1 MGTFFVG
8 SHKRR
13 RKFMLT
19 KVMVTGITGYIG
31 QHCGAELLRQG
42 YEVIGTVRSMEKA
55 DIVREGI
62 ARVAPIDNLTFCEA
76 DLLSDEG
83 WKEAMDGC
91 AYVLHVASPFII
103 ANPADENEIISP
115 AVDGTLRV
123 LSAAKANGVN
133 RVVLTSSLIAII
145 AGKLSGHYGTDSW
158 SDPDANIGTY
168 AKSKTLAEQAAWEF
182 AEANDINLVVINP
195 GGVMG
200 PTLTGRV
207 EGESL
212 TMISDIIN
220 GKYPLVPDICVGFI
234 DVRDVAKLHVTAM
247 TAEGAVGK
255 RFIASSDEPL
265 HFKEVTGIL
274 KNAGYEKASTRQA
287 PKFLLKIMS
296 LFDDQ
301 VKGLLP
307 MIGERQTV
315 ANKETYD
322 ILQWEP
328 TPMEQSLIETAES
341 IS

>member
-1 MGTFFVG
+1 
-8 SHKRR
+8 
-13 RKFMLT
+13 
-19 KVMVTGITGYIG
+19 MVTGVTGFIG

-42 YEVIGTVRSMEKA
+42 YEVIGTMRSKEKA
-55 DIVREGI
+55 EAVREGI
-62 ARVAPIDNLTFCEA
+62 AKVAPIDKLTFVEA
-76 DLLSDEG
+76 DLMSDEG
-83 WKEAMDGC
+83 WQEAMADC
-91 AYVLHVASPFII
+91 KYVLHVASPFII
-103 ANPADENEIISP
+103 ADPEDENEMISP

-123 LSAAKANGVN
+123 LSAAKAIGVE
-133 RVVLTSSLIAII
+133 RTVVTSSLIAII

-158 SDPDANIGTY
+158 SDPDEEIGTY
-168 AKSKTLAEQAAWEF
+168 ARSKTLAEKAAWEF
-182 AEANDINLVVINP
+182 AKTNDIDLVVINP

-212 TMISDIIN
+212 TMISDIIT

-234 DVRDVAKLHVTAM
+234 DVRDVAKLHVAAM
-247 TAEGAVGK
+247 TADGAVGK

-274 KNAGYEKASTRQA
+274 KNAGYKKASTRQA
-287 PKFLLKIMS
+287 PKLLLKIMS

-307 MIGERQTV
+307 MVGERQTV
-315 ANKETYD
+315 ANQETYEV
-322 ILQWEP
+322 LGWEP
-328 TPMEQSLIETAES
+328 TPMKQSLIETAES

>member
-1 MGTFFVG
+1 M
-8 SHKRR
+8 K
-13 RKFMLT
+13 

-42 YEVIGTVRSMEKA
+42 YEVVGTVRSMEKA
-55 DIVREGI
+55 EIVREGI
-62 ARVAPIDNLTFCEA
+62 AKVAPIENLTFVKA
-76 DLLSDEG
+76 DLLSSEG
-83 WKEAMDGC
+83 WDEAMMDC
-91 AYVLHVASPFII
+91 KYVLHVASPFII
-103 ANPADENEIISP
+103 ANPADENEMISP

-123 LSAAKANGVN
+123 LSAAKAAGIK
-133 RVVLTSSLIAII
+133 RTVVTSSTVAITS
-145 AGKLSGHYGTDSW
+145 GKLSGHYGTDSW
-158 SDPDANIGTY
+158 SDPDADIGTY

-182 AEANDINLVVINP
+182 ARSNDIDLVVINP

-212 TMISDIIN
+212 TMISDIIT
-220 GKYPLVPDICVGFI
+220 GKYPLVPDISVGFI
-234 DVRDVAKLHVTAM
+234 DVRDVAKLHVSAM

-265 HFKEVTGIL
+265 HLKEVTGIL
-274 KNAGYEKASTRQA
+274 KNAGYKKASTRQA

-296 LFDDQ
+296 IFDDQ

-307 MIGERQTV
+307 MVGERQTV
-315 ANKETYD
+315 ENQDTYD
-322 ILQWEP
+322 ILGWEP
-328 TPMEQSLIETAES
+328 TSMEQSLIETAES

>member
-1 MGTFFVG
+1 M
-8 SHKRR
+8 K
-13 RKFMLT
+13 

-42 YEVIGTVRSMEKA
+42 YEVVGTVRSMEKA
-55 DIVREGI
+55 EIVREGI
-62 ARVAPIDNLTFCEA
+62 AKVAAIDNLTFVEA
-76 DLLSDEG
+76 DLMSDDG
-83 WKEAMDGC
+83 WSEAMTGC

-103 ANPADENEIISP
+103 ADPEDENEMISP

-123 LSAAKANGVN
+123 LSAAKAVGVE
-133 RVVLTSSLIAII
+133 RTVVTSSLIAII

-158 SDPDANIGTY
+158 SNPNEEIGTY

-182 AEANDINLVVINP
+182 AKTNDIDLVVINP

-200 PTLTGRV
+200 PTLTGKV

-212 TMISDIIN
+212 TMISDIIT

-247 TAEGAVGK
+247 TADGAVGK

-274 KNAGYEKASTRQA
+274 KNAGYKKASTRQA
-287 PKFLLKIMS
+287 PKFLLKVMS

-307 MIGERQTV
+307 MVGERQTV
-315 ANKETYD
+315 ANQETYE
-322 ILQWEP
+322 ILGWEP
-328 TPMEQSLIETAES
+328 TPMDQSLIETAES

>member
-1 MGTFFVG
+1 
-8 SHKRR
+8 
-13 RKFMLT
+13 
-19 KVMVTGITGYIG
+19 MVTGVTGFIG

-42 YEVIGTVRSMEKA
+42 YEVIGTMRSKEKA
-55 DIVREGI
+55 EAVREGI
-62 ARVAPIDNLTFCEA
+62 AKVAPIDKLTFVEA
-76 DLLSDEG
+76 DLMSDEG
-83 WKEAMDGC
+83 WQEAMADC
-91 AYVLHVASPFII
+91 KYVLHVASPFII
-103 ANPADENEIISP
+103 ADPEDENEMISP

-123 LSAAKANGVN
+123 LSAAKAVGVE
-133 RVVLTSSLIAII
+133 RTVVTSSLIAII

-158 SDPDANIGTY
+158 SDPDEEIGTY
-168 AKSKTLAEQAAWEF
+168 ARSKTLAEKAAWEF
-182 AEANDINLVVINP
+182 AKANDIDLVVINP

-212 TMISDIIN
+212 TMISDIIT

-234 DVRDVAKLHVTAM
+234 DVRDVAKLHVAAM
-247 TAEGAVGK
+247 TADGAVGK

-274 KNAGYEKASTRQA
+274 KNAGYKKASTRQA
-287 PKFLLKIMS
+287 PKFLLKVMS

-315 ANKETYD
+315 ANQDTYEV
-322 ILQWEP
+322 LGWEP

>member
-1 MGTFFVG
+1 
-8 SHKRR
+8 
-13 RKFMLT
+13 
-19 KVMVTGITGYIG
+19 MVTGVTGYIG

-42 YEVIGTVRSMEKA
+42 YEVVGTIRSMEKA
-55 DIVREGI
+55 EAVREGI
-62 ARVAPIDNLTFCEA
+62 AKVAPVENLTFVEA
-76 DLLSDEG
+76 DLISDEG
-83 WKEAMDGC
+83 WDEAMSDC
-91 AYVLHVASPFII
+91 KFVLHVASPFII
-103 ANPADENEIISP
+103 ADPEDENEMISP

-123 LSAAKANGVN
+123 LSAAKAVGVE
-133 RVVLTSSLIAII
+133 RIVVTSSLIAII

-158 SDPDANIGTY
+158 SDPNEEIGTY

-182 AEANDINLVVINP
+182 AKANDIDLVVINP

-212 TMISDIIN
+212 TMISDIIT

-234 DVRDVAKLHVTAM
+234 DVRDVAKLHVAAM
-247 TAEGAVGK
+247 TAAGAVGK

-274 KNAGYEKASTRQA
+274 KNAGYKKASTRQA

-307 MIGERQTV
+307 MVGERQTV
-315 ANKETYD
+315 ANEETYE
-322 ILQWEP
+322 ILGWEP
-328 TPMEQSLIETAES
+328 TPMDQSIIETAES

>member
-1 MGTFFVG
+1 
-8 SHKRR
+8 
-13 RKFMLT
+13 
-19 KVMVTGITGYIG
+19 MVTGVTGFIG

-42 YEVIGTVRSMEKA
+42 YEVIGTMRSKEKA
-55 DIVREGI
+55 EAVREGI
-62 ARVAPIDNLTFCEA
+62 AKVAPIDKLTFVEA
-76 DLLSDEG
+76 DLMSDEG
-83 WKEAMDGC
+83 WQEAMADC
-91 AYVLHVASPFII
+91 KYVLHVASPFII
-103 ANPADENEIISP
+103 ADPEDENEMISP

-123 LSAAKANGVN
+123 LSAAKAVGVE
-133 RVVLTSSLIAII
+133 RTVVTSSLIAII

-158 SDPDANIGTY
+158 SDPDEEIGTY
-168 AKSKTLAEQAAWEF
+168 ARSKTLAEKTAWEF
-182 AEANDINLVVINP
+182 AKANDIDLVVINP

-200 PTLTGRV
+200 PTLTGKV

-212 TMISDIIN
+212 TMISDIIT

-234 DVRDVAKLHVTAM
+234 DVRDVAKLHVAAM
-247 TAEGAVGK
+247 TANGAVGK

-274 KNAGYEKASTRQA
+274 KNAGYKKASTRQA

-307 MIGERQTV
+307 MVGERQTV
-315 ANKETYD
+315 ANQETYE
-322 ILQWEP
+322 ILGWEP

>member
-1 MGTFFVG
+1 
-8 SHKRR
+8 
-13 RKFMLT
+13 
-19 KVMVTGITGYIG
+19 MVTGVTGYIG

-42 YEVIGTVRSMEKA
+42 YEVVGTIRSMEKA
-55 DIVREGI
+55 EAVREGI
-62 ARVAPIDNLTFCEA
+62 AKVAPVENLTFVEA
-76 DLLSDEG
+76 DLISDEG
-83 WKEAMDGC
+83 WDEAMSDC
-91 AYVLHVASPFII
+91 KFVLHVASPFII
-103 ANPADENEIISP
+103 ADPEDENEMISP
-115 AVDGTLRV
+115 AVEGTLRV
-123 LSAAKANGVN
+123 LSAATAVGVE
-133 RVVLTSSLIAII
+133 RIVVTSSLIAII

-158 SDPDANIGTY
+158 SDPNEEIGTY

-182 AEANDINLVVINP
+182 AKANDIDLVVINP

-212 TMISDIIN
+212 TMISDIIT

-234 DVRDVAKLHVTAM
+234 DVRDVAKLHVAAM
-247 TAEGAVGK
+247 TAAGAVGK

-274 KNAGYEKASTRQA
+274 KNAGYKKASTRQA

-307 MIGERQTV
+307 MVGERQTV
-315 ANKETYD
+315 ANEETYE
-322 ILQWEP
+322 ILGWEP
-328 TPMEQSLIETAES
+328 TPMDQSLIETAES

>member
-1 MGTFFVG
+1 
-8 SHKRR
+8 
-13 RKFMLT
+13 
-19 KVMVTGITGYIG
+19 MVTGVTGFIG

-42 YEVIGTVRSMEKA
+42 YEVIGTMRSKEKA
-55 DIVREGI
+55 EAVREGI
-62 ARVAPIDNLTFCEA
+62 AKVAPIDKLTFVEA
-76 DLLSDEG
+76 DLMSDEG
-83 WKEAMDGC
+83 WQEAMADC
-91 AYVLHVASPFII
+91 KYVLHVASPFII
-103 ANPADENEIISP
+103 ADPEDENEMISP

-123 LSAAKANGVN
+123 LSAAKAVGVE
-133 RVVLTSSLIAII
+133 RTVVTSSLIAII

-158 SDPDANIGTY
+158 SDPDEEIGTY
-168 AKSKTLAEQAAWEF
+168 ARSKTLAEKAAWEF
-182 AEANDINLVVINP
+182 AKTNDIDLVVINP

-212 TMISDIIN
+212 TMISDIIT

-234 DVRDVAKLHVTAM
+234 DVRDVAKLHVAAM
-247 TAEGAVGK
+247 TADGAVGK

-274 KNAGYEKASTRQA
+274 KNAGYKKASTRQA
-287 PKFLLKIMS
+287 PKFLLKVMS

-307 MIGERQTV
+307 MVGERQTV
-315 ANKETYD
+315 ANQETYEV
-322 ILQWEP
+322 LGWEP
-328 TPMEQSLIETAES
+328 TPMKQSLIETAES

>member
-1 MGTFFVG
+1 
-8 SHKRR
+8 
-13 RKFMLT
+13 
-19 KVMVTGITGYIG
+19 MVTGVTGFIG

-42 YEVIGTVRSMEKA
+42 YEVIGTMRSKEKA
-55 DIVREGI
+55 EAVCEGI
-62 ARVAPIDNLTFCEA
+62 AKVAPIDKLTFVEA
-76 DLLSDEG
+76 DLMSDEG
-83 WKEAMDGC
+83 WQEAMADC
-91 AYVLHVASPFII
+91 KYVLHVASPFII
-103 ANPADENEIISP
+103 ADPEDENEMISP

-123 LSAAKANGVN
+123 LSAAKAVGVE
-133 RVVLTSSLIAII
+133 RTVVTSSLVAII

-158 SDPDANIGTY
+158 SDPDEEIGTY

-182 AEANDINLVVINP
+182 AKANDIDLVVINP

-212 TMISDIIN
+212 TMISDIIT
-220 GKYPLVPDICVGFI
+220 GKYPLVPNICIGFI
-234 DVRDVAKLHVTAM
+234 DVRDVAKLHVAAM

-274 KNAGYEKASTRQA
+274 KDAGYKKASTRQA
-287 PKFLLKIMS
+287 PKFLLKVMS

-307 MIGERQTV
+307 MVGERQTV
-315 ANKETYD
+315 ANQETYE
-322 ILQWEP
+322 ILGWEP
-328 TPMEQSLIETAES
+328 TPMDQSLIETAKS

>member
-1 MGTFFVG
+1 M
-8 SHKRR
+8 SE
-13 RKFMLT
+13 
-19 KVMVTGITGYIG
+19 KVMVTGVTGYIG

-42 YEVIGTVRSMEKA
+42 YEVVGTIRSMEKA
-55 DIVREGI
+55 EAVREGI
-62 ARVAPIDNLTFCEA
+62 AKVAPIDNLTFVEA
-76 DLLSDEG
+76 DLTSDEG
-83 WKEAMDGC
+83 WSEAMAGC
-91 AYVLHVASPFII
+91 KYVLHVASPFII
-103 ANPADENEIISP
+103 ADPEDENEMISP

-123 LSAAKANGVN
+123 LSAAKAVGVECT
-133 RVVLTSSLIAII
+133 VVTSSLIAII

-158 SDPDANIGTY
+158 SDPNEEIGTY

-182 AEANDINLVVINP
+182 AEANNIDLVVINP

-200 PTLTGRV
+200 PTLTGKV

-212 TMISDIIN
+212 TMISDIIS
-220 GKYPLVPDICVGFI
+220 GKYPLVPDICIGFI
-234 DVRDVAKLHVTAM
+234 DVRDVAKLHVSAM
-247 TAEGAVGK
+247 TADGAVGK

-274 KNAGYEKASTRQA
+274 KNAGYKKASTRQA

-307 MIGERQTV
+307 MVGERQTV
-315 ANKETYD
+315 ANQETYE
-322 ILQWEP
+322 ILGWEP
-328 TPMEQSLIETAES
+328 TPMNQSLIETAES

>member
-1 MGTFFVG
+1 
-8 SHKRR
+8 
-13 RKFMLT
+13 
-19 KVMVTGITGYIG
+19 MVTGVTGYIG

-42 YEVIGTVRSMEKA
+42 YEVVGTIRSMEKA
-55 DIVREGI
+55 EAVREGI
-62 ARVAPIDNLTFCEA
+62 AKVAPVENLTFVEA
-76 DLLSDEG
+76 DLISDEG
-83 WKEAMDGC
+83 WDEAMSDC
-91 AYVLHVASPFII
+91 KFVLHVASPFII
-103 ANPADENEIISP
+103 ADPEDENEMISP

-123 LSAAKANGVN
+123 LSAAKAVGVE
-133 RVVLTSSLIAII
+133 RIVVTSSLIAII

-158 SDPDANIGTY
+158 ADPNEEIGTY

-182 AEANDINLVVINP
+182 AKANDIDLVVINP

-212 TMISDIIN
+212 TMISDIIT

-234 DVRDVAKLHVTAM
+234 DVRDVAKLHVAAM
-247 TAEGAVGK
+247 TAAGAVGK

-274 KNAGYEKASTRQA
+274 KNAGYKKASTRQA

-307 MIGERQTV
+307 MVGERQTV
-315 ANKETYD
+315 ANEETYE
-322 ILQWEP
+322 ILGWEP
-328 TPMEQSLIETAES
+328 TPMDQSLIETAES

>member
-1 MGTFFVG
+1 
-8 SHKRR
+8 
-13 RKFMLT
+13 
-19 KVMVTGITGYIG
+19 MVTGVTGYIG

-42 YEVIGTVRSMEKA
+42 YEVVGTIRSMEKA
-55 DIVREGI
+55 EAVREGI
-62 ARVAPIDNLTFCEA
+62 AKVAPVENLTFVEA
-76 DLLSDEG
+76 DLISDEG
-83 WKEAMDGC
+83 WDEAMSDC
-91 AYVLHVASPFII
+91 KFVLHVASPFII
-103 ANPADENEIISP
+103 ADPEDENEMISP

-123 LSAAKANGVN
+123 LSAAKAAGVE
-133 RVVLTSSLIAII
+133 RIVVTSSLIAII

-158 SDPDANIGTY
+158 SDPNEEIGTY

-182 AEANDINLVVINP
+182 AKANDIDLVVINP

-212 TMISDIIN
+212 TMISDIIT

-234 DVRDVAKLHVTAM
+234 DVRDVAKLHVAAM
-247 TAEGAVGK
+247 TAAGAVGK

-274 KNAGYEKASTRQA
+274 KNAGYKKASTRQA

-307 MIGERQTV
+307 MVGERQTV
-315 ANKETYD
+315 ANEETYE
-322 ILQWEP
+322 ILGWEP
-328 TPMEQSLIETAES
+328 TPMDQSLIETAES

>member
-1 MGTFFVG
+1 
-8 SHKRR
+8 
-13 RKFMLT
+13 MLT

-42 YEVIGTVRSMEKA
+42 YEVVGTVRSMEKA

-62 ARVAPIDNLTFCEA
+62 AKVAPIDNLTFVEA
-76 DLLSDEG
+76 DLMSDEA
-83 WKEAMDGC
+83 WSEAIAGC
-91 AYVLHVASPFII
+91 KYVLHVASPFII
-103 ANPADENEIISP
+103 ADPEDENEMISP

-123 LSAAKANGVN
+123 LSAAKAAGVE
-133 RVVLTSSLIAII
+133 RTVVTSSLIAII

-158 SDPDANIGTY
+158 SNPNEEIGTY
-168 AKSKTLAEQAAWEF
+168 AKSKTLAEQAAWKF
-182 AEANDINLVVINP
+182 AKANDIDLVVINP

-212 TMISDIIN
+212 TMISDIIT
-220 GKYPLVPDICVGFI
+220 GKYPLVPNICIGFI
-234 DVRDVAKLHVTAM
+234 DVRDVAKLHVSAM
-247 TAEGAVGK
+247 TADGAVGK

-274 KNAGYEKASTRQA
+274 KNAGYKKASTRQA

-307 MIGERQTV
+307 MVGERQTV
-315 ANKETYD
+315 ANKETYE
-322 ILQWEP
+322 ILGWDP
-328 TPMEQSLIETAES
+328 TPMDQSLIETAES

>member
-1 MGTFFVG
+1 
-8 SHKRR
+8 
-13 RKFMLT
+13 
-19 KVMVTGITGYIG
+19 MVTGVTGYIG

-42 YEVIGTVRSMEKA
+42 YEVVGTIRSMEKA
-55 DIVREGI
+55 EAVREGI
-62 ARVAPIDNLTFCEA
+62 AKVAPVENLTFVEA
-76 DLLSDEG
+76 DLISDEG
-83 WKEAMDGC
+83 WDEAMSDC
-91 AYVLHVASPFII
+91 KFVLHVASPFII
-103 ANPADENEIISP
+103 ADPEDENEMISP

-123 LSAAKANGVN
+123 LSAAKAVGVE
-133 RVVLTSSLIAII
+133 RIVVTSSLIAII

-158 SDPDANIGTY
+158 SDPNEEIGTY

-182 AEANDINLVVINP
+182 AKANDIDLVVINP

-212 TMISDIIN
+212 TMISDIIT

-234 DVRDVAKLHVTAM
+234 DVRDVAKLHVAAM
-247 TAEGAVGK
+247 TAVGAVGK

-274 KNAGYEKASTRQA
+274 KNAGYKKASTRQA

-307 MIGERQTV
+307 MVGERQTV
-315 ANKETYD
+315 ANEETYEV
-322 ILQWEP
+322 LGWEP
-328 TPMEQSLIETAES
+328 TPMDQSLIETAES

>member
-1 MGTFFVG
+1 M
-8 SHKRR
+8 K
-13 RKFMLT
+13 

-42 YEVIGTVRSMEKA
+42 YEVVGTVRSMEKA
-55 DIVREGI
+55 EVVREGI
-62 ARVAPIDNLTFCEA
+62 AKVAPIENLTFVKA
-76 DLLSDEG
+76 DLLSSEG
-83 WKEAMDGC
+83 WDEAMMDC
-91 AYVLHVASPFII
+91 KYVLHVASPFII
-103 ANPADENEIISP
+103 ANPDDENEMISP

-123 LSAAKANGVN
+123 LSAAKAEGVE
-133 RVVLTSSLIAII
+133 RVVVTSSLIAII
-145 AGKLSGHYGTDSW
+145 AGKLSGHYGTDTW
-158 SDPDANIGTY
+158 SDPDADIGTY

-182 AEANDINLVVINP
+182 AGSNDIDLVVINP

-200 PTLTGRV
+200 PTLTGKV

-212 TMISDIIN
+212 TMISDIIT
-220 GKYPLVPDICVGFI
+220 GKYPLVPDISVGFI
-234 DVRDVAKLHVTAM
+234 DVRDVAKLHVSAM

-274 KNAGYEKASTRQA
+274 KNAGYKKASTRQA

-296 LFDDQ
+296 IFDDQ

-307 MIGERQTV
+307 MVGERQTV
-315 ANKETYD
+315 ANKDTYD
-322 ILQWEP
+322 ILGWEP
-328 TPMEQSLIETAES
+328 TSMEQSLIETAES

>member
-1 MGTFFVG
+1 
-8 SHKRR
+8 
-13 RKFMLT
+13 
-19 KVMVTGITGYIG
+19 MVTGVTGYIG

-42 YEVIGTVRSMEKA
+42 YEVVGTIRSMEKA
-55 DIVREGI
+55 EAVREGI
-62 ARVAPIDNLTFCEA
+62 AKVAPVENLTFVEA
-76 DLLSDEG
+76 DLISDEG
-83 WKEAMDGC
+83 WDEAMSDC
-91 AYVLHVASPFII
+91 KFVLHVASPFII
-103 ANPADENEIISP
+103 ADPEDENEMISP

-123 LSAAKANGVN
+123 LSAAKAVGVE
-133 RVVLTSSLIAII
+133 RIVVTSSLIAII

-158 SDPDANIGTY
+158 SDPNEEIGTY

-182 AEANDINLVVINP
+182 AKANDIDLVVINP

-212 TMISDIIN
+212 TMISDIIT

-234 DVRDVAKLHVTAM
+234 DVRDVAKLHVAAM
-247 TAEGAVGK
+247 TAAGAVGK
-255 RFIASSDEPL
+255 RYIASSDEPL

-274 KNAGYEKASTRQA
+274 KNAGYKKASTRQA

-307 MIGERQTV
+307 MVGERQTD
-315 ANKETYD
+315 ANEETYE
-322 ILQWEP
+322 ILGWEP
-328 TPMEQSLIETAES
+328 TPMDQSLIETAES